1 MFVAKVI
8 DGQIVDSGDLAKMY
22 PNTSFPASGPSDDW
36 MQEQSLVA
44 VKTWKTH
51 DTATQ
56 KLESADLYL
65 EDGEVYGVQIV
76 SLSQAELDGIVAS
89 AASRVRSERN
99 RRLTESDWTQLADS
113 PLTAEEKA
121 EWATYRQTLRDIS
134 SSEGFPSNVTFPLR
148 PGEVPMEGMA
158 P

>member
-8 DGQIVDSGDLAKMY
+8 DSQIVDSGDLAKLF
-22 PNTSFPASGPSDDW
+22 PNTSFPAVGPSDEW
-36 MQEQSLVA
+36 MQEQSLTP

-51 DTATQ
+51 DSATQ
-56 KLESADLYL
+56 KLESAQLYL
-65 EDGEVYGVQIV
+65 EDGVVYGVQVV
-76 SLSQAELDGIVAS
+76 SLTQGEIDGAVA
-89 AASRVRSERN
+89 AKASRIRSDRN

-121 EWATYRQTLRDIS
+121 EWATYRQALRDIS
-134 SSEGFPSNVTFPLR
+134 SADGFPENVTFPLR
-148 PGEVPMEGMA
+148 PGEVPMEML